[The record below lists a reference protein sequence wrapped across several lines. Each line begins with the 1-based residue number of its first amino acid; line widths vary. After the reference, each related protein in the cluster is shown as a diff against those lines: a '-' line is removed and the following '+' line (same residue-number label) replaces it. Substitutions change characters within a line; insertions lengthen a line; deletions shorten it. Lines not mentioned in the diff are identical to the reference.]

1 MRQQQ
6 RRRRKKNYSIQIIW
20 GMVAIVTILGLIVG
34 FKLGFS
40 DNNNNDTIV
49 NAADHPADGDKNY
62 VTLTTTPTT
71 TPTATPTAT
80 ITPTP
85 TLVPTQVVE
94 PTKAV
99 TPTPQV
105 LNEIDSN
112 QEDIN
117 IDNDNFAA
125 TPEEE
130 STKEVQKMVALTF
143 DDGPYPPVT
152 ERILKVLKD
161 NDSHATFFVVGNR
174 METYAQTV
182 QQAFEE
188 GNQIGNHTFS
198 HKDLTK
204 LKVNEIE
211 YEVEYSN
218 DLINENAD
226 VGNAYFRPPYGA
238 KSDIVKST
246 VKVPL
251 IFWSVDSLDWKSRDK
266 DAIYKEIMG
275 TVKDGDIILMHDLYP
290 TTADAME
297 KVIPALISEGYK
309 LVTVQELLE
318 AKGIAPEAGTVY
330 YNGR

>member
-1 MRQQQ
+1 MRHQEKK
-6 RRRRKKNYSIQIIW
+6 RKKKHLIQIAW
-20 GMVAIVTILGLIVG
+20 VLVTIIAVIGLYLGYR
-34 FKLGFS
+34 LGFS
-40 DNNNNDTIV
+40 DNNKDNTIV
-49 NAADHPADGDKNY
+49 NAADHPTSGIEKP
-62 VTLTTTPTT
+62 VTLA
-71 TPTATPTAT
+71 PTAEGTV
-80 ITPTP
+80 TPTP

-94 PTKAV
+94 PTVTATL

-105 LNEIDSN
+105 QDNIDPN
-112 QEDIN
+112 QEETN
-117 IDNDNFAA
+117 IEDNNVTI
-125 TPEEE
+125 TPTEEE
-130 STKEVQKMVALTF
+130 PTQEVQKMVALTF

-152 ERILKVLKD
+152 ERLLKILKD

-174 METYAQTV
+174 MDIYPETV
-182 QQAFEE
+182 QQAVEE
-188 GNQIGNHTFS
+188 GHQIGNHTFS

-204 LKVNEIE
+204 LKVKEIE

-218 DLINENAD
+218 DLINQYAD
-226 VGNAYFRPPYGA
+226 AGNTYLRPPYGA

-251 IFWSVDSLDWKSRDK
+251 IFWSVDSLDWKTRNK
-266 DAIYKEIMG
+266 DAIYKEIMK

-290 TTADAME
+290 STADAME

-318 AKGIAPEAGTVY
+318 AKGITPEGGVVY

>member
-1 MRQQQ
+1 MRHQEKK
-6 RRRRKKNYSIQIIW
+6 RKKKHLIQIAW
-20 GMVAIVTILGLIVG
+20 VLVTIIAVIGLYLGYR
-34 FKLGFS
+34 LGFS
-40 DNNNNDTIV
+40 DNNKDNTIV
-49 NAADHPADGDKNY
+49 NAADHPTGGVEKP
-62 VTLTTTPTT
+62 VTLA
-71 TPTATPTAT
+71 PTAEATA
-80 ITPTP
+80 TPTP

-94 PTKAV
+94 PTVTATP

-105 LNEIDSN
+105 QDNIDPN
-112 QEDIN
+112 QEEAN
-117 IDNDNFAA
+117 IEDNNDTI
-125 TPEEE
+125 TPTEEE
-130 STKEVQKMVALTF
+130 PTQEVQKMVALTF

-152 ERILKVLKD
+152 ERLLKILKD

-174 METYAQTV
+174 MDTYSETV
-182 QQAFEE
+182 QQAVEE
-188 GNQIGNHTFS
+188 GHQIGNHTFS

-204 LKVNEIE
+204 LKVKEIE

-218 DLINENAD
+218 DLINQYAD
-226 VGNAYFRPPYGA
+226 AGNTYLRPPYGA

-251 IFWSVDSLDWKSRDK
+251 IFWSVDSLDWKTRNK
-266 DAIYKEIMG
+266 DAIYKEIMK

-290 TTADAME
+290 STADAME

-318 AKGIAPEAGTVY
+318 AKGITPEGGVVY